1 MIKIVKNVLTN
12 KERKKLIEDA
22 KPYLIDGE
30 DLDRLGMENPYWFFC
45 GKQTTASDF
54 EDIPAFKD
62 SINKILTKIR
72 KKIDKDLIIDRAWVN
87 WTNGKKKDMGWHTHW
102 AFPYAAVYYMKT
114 FPFFSN
120 GTLFED
126 GLTKAPQNSV
136 LIFPGYLNHTA
147 PSSPLRFDRYSMAFN
162 LRYPTDSSSKPPFI
176 TTTKA

>member
-1 MIKIVKNVLTN
+1 MKYLLKNVLTN

-30 DLDRLGMENPYWFFC
+30 DLNLLMNAEGYSFP
-45 GKQTTASDF
+45 GKQTAASDF
-54 EDIPAFKD
+54 EDIPDFKD
-62 SINKILTKIR
+62 PLNKIITKIR
-72 KKIDKDLIIDRAWVN
+72 KKLDKDLVIDRAWVN
-87 WTNGKKKDMGWHTHW
+87 WTNGKKKDMGWHNHW
-102 AFPYAAVYYMKT
+102 EFPYAAVYYMKT

-162 LRYPTDSSSKPPFI
+162 IRYPTDRSRKPPFI
-176 TTTKA
+176 TTTKG